1 MEKLERRNYV
11 KKIIFFILFIGL
23 LSTIFYFSSQ
33 TYQQQSLI
41 PLLDSILP
49 KDWIIQHFSFV
60 HFHYGS
66 SEISI
71 QSRGV
76 SHFVEFFIR
85 KAAHFCVYA
94 TLAIIAFFIIRMW
107 KSNVFSSILS
117 ITLCFLYASSDE
129 IHQHFTGGRTPMWQD
144 VVLDTFGVCVG
155 VMLTIFITH
164 FKRKKA

>member
-1 MEKLERRNYV
+1 M

-49 KDWIIQHFSFV
+49 KDWIIQHFSFI
-60 HFHYGS
+60 HFHYGT

-94 TLAIIAFFIIRMW
+94 VLAIVTFLILRIW
-107 KSNVFSSILS
+107 KSITFSFTLS
-117 ITLCFLYASSDE
+117 VILCFLYASSDE

-144 VVLDTFGVCVG
+144 VALDTIGSCVG
-155 VMLTIFITH
+155 ISFTLFITYLH
-164 FKRKKA
+164 KKRKKA